1 MVERRGNMPSEEY
14 KLRKANYIL
23 NYQRK
28 HYVNIS
34 FKVRTER
41 DKDVLETLAN
51 VPNKSKFI
59 IGLIRE
65 YNNNGKK
72 N

>member
-1 MVERRGNMPSEEY
+1 MAERRGNMPSEEY

-28 HYVNIS
+28 QYVNIS
-34 FKVRTER
+34 FKDRTER